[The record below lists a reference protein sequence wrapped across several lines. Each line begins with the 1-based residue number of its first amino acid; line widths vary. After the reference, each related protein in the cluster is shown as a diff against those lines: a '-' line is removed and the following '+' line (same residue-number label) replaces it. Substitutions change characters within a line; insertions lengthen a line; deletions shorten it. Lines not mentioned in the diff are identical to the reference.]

1 VSITCARTLADVL
14 VLYPSVSLRGQM
26 DSWSQRHPERLLKM
40 SFERSLPEIR
50 KLLRRTETA
59 MIDATADSARAVDA
73 FLQAAAHLGTDKVA
87 VYTEAMHDDLE
98 VFIRARGALLLF
110 GPLFE
115 GQWEE
120 FLGRRLRPRERLRIV
135 RPPEGSSGPAV
146 VLSLE
151 QGRRRL
157 RRGPLDWPQGNTGAN

>member
-87 VYTEAMHDDLE
+87 VYTEAMPDDLE

-115 GQWEE
+115 GQVADRSSAGGIFWPG
-120 FLGRRLRPRERLRIV
+120 GRAFVGAGAPPVETRPFGLAPGEHGRQLTRIFIF
-135 RPPEGSSGPAV
+135 GI
-146 VLSLE
+146 
-151 QGRRRL
+151 
-157 RRGPLDWPQGNTGAN
+157 